1 MGRTVGPCAPRAGR
15 APPPDGPAHTL
26 APHDHQTEGTVKQF
40 SCGDVVPTCTR
51 TFLAPTDEEILAA
64 VAAHARADHGLT
76 EIPLHLVDQVRQHIG
91 NDTPGR

>member
-1 MGRTVGPCAPRAGR
+1 M
-15 APPPDGPAHTL
+15 
-26 APHDHQTEGTVKQF
+26 KQF

-76 EIPLHLVDQVRQHIG
+76 EIPLHLVEQVRQHIRS
-91 NDTPGR
+91 DA

>member
-1 MGRTVGPCAPRAGR
+1 
-15 APPPDGPAHTL
+15 
-26 APHDHQTEGTVKQF
+26 VKQF

-76 EIPLHLVDQVRQHIG
+76 EIPLHLVDQVRQHICS
-91 NDTPGR
+91 DAPGR

>member
-1 MGRTVGPCAPRAGR
+1 MGRTVGRALPTPGERPRRTARHAP
-15 APPPDGPAHTL
+15 D
-26 APHDHQTEGTVKQF
+26 PHDLDMEGTVKQF